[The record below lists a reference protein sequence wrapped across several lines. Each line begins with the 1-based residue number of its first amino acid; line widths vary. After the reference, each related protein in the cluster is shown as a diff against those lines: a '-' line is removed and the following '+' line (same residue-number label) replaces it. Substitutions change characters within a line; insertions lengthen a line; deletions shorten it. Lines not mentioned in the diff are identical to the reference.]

1 MVYFSDVWRL
11 LFCINGSTKYFI
23 LKIIPVKMENQ
34 YAHMHIMTPHRVL
47 IIDLKKNM
55 FAI

>member
-1 MVYFSDVWRL
+1 MVYFSDVWR